1 MDRSGVS
8 SAINELG
15 DGLVDAL
22 KKLGIELRK
31 LTNTFEKSCMREVG
45 RRCEDNGIE
54 FFCSTLETDN
64 KAVVFRE
71 KYEVKESLHPK

>member
-8 SAINELG
+8 SAINELR

-22 KKLGIELRK
+22 RKFGIELRE
-31 LTNTFEKSCMREVG
+31 LTNTFEKSCMREVE

-54 FFCSTLETDN
+54 FSCSTLETDN

>member
-22 KKLGIELRK
+22 RELGIELRK
-31 LTNTFEKSCMREVG
+31 LANTFEEFCLREVE

-54 FFCSTLETDN
+54 FSCSTLETDN
-64 KAVVFRE
+64 KTVVFRE